1 MADPPHPH
9 LLFLRATRKSR
20 LLSVIKEISNASKL
34 KTCLLTVAFAK
45 DSIGMPVNPAKVH
58 LSTTTRK
65 AVLVP
70 KDIIIPQK
78 SYKAKREY
86 KSATPLSDLQ
96 RILRKL

>member
-1 MADPPHPH
+1 MADLPHPH

-20 LLSVIKEISNASKL
+20 QLLVIKKISNASKL
-34 KTCLLTVAFAK
+34 KTRLLTVAFAK
-45 DSIGMPVNPAKVH
+45 DSIGMPGNPAKVR
-58 LSTTTRK
+58 LSTRK